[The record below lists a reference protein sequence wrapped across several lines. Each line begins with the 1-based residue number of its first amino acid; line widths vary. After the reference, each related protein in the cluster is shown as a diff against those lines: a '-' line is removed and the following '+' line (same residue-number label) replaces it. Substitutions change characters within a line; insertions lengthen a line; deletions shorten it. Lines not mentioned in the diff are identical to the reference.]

1 MHQKISK
8 SIKICKHCKGNGYVR
23 GSSENTGTCLFCSG
37 SGHKYH
43 GPRVTAD
50 DYMTIIEKLYV
61 NNYGSKKQTKKK
73 FN

>member
-8 SIKICKHCKGNGYVR
+8 SLKICKHCKGNGYVR
-23 GSSENTGTCLFCSG
+23 GSSEHTGTCLFCSG

-50 DYMTIIEKLYV
+50 DYMNIIYKLYV
-61 NNYGSKKQTKKK
+61 ENYGSKKQIKKK
-73 FN
+73 SN